1 MQKIRL
7 FYLVLF
13 LLFFQH
19 SNLFS
24 KISLR
29 EKVGQMIMVG
39 FYGTEIHDSLLYD
52 IEHRNLGGVVTLAY
66 NLDNPRQIKK
76 MIADLQQKAAIPLLM
91 AVDQE
96 GGKVAR
102 LDEQNGYSETYTAY
116 ELGTVF
122 NSEDSTRKQAAE
134 MTGWLRDGGF
144 NVNLAPVVDVNV
156 NPSSPA
162 IGKHGRSFS
171 NNAFVV
177 ADHAGWFIDEFHQ
190 QNIIN
195 TLKHFPGHGSAEDD
209 SHLGFTNITDTWS
222 EDELIPYSELIS
234 NGFADIVMTGH
245 LYNAHIDSVYPAT
258 LSHNAMTGL
267 LRDSLGFEGMVISDA
282 MYMHAIVDNYEFD
295 EAIELAINAG
305 VDMLLY
311 TTNMRDDRSLP
322 GMIIDLVEEKVR
334 QGRIAESRID
344 EAYQN
349 IIGLKQKYLG
359 YSSIKIV
366 HAAPAPEEFEI
377 SVYPNPFNNQSRI
390 QFSLAKSKALKI
402 TLYNSAGQVVR
413 QLANRE
419 YAAGSHTVT
428 LDGAR
433 LASGIYFIRLLTPDR
448 VITRKIT
455 LIK

>member
-1 MQKIRL
+1 MRKFRL

-19 SNLFS
+19 SNLS
-24 KISLR
+24 AESSIRAKI
-29 EKVGQMIMVG
+29 GQMIMVG

-52 IEHRNLGGVVTLAY
+52 IEHRNLGGVVTLTY

-76 MIADLQQKAAIPLLM
+76 MIADLQKNAAIPLLM

-102 LDEQNGYSETYTAY
+102 LDEENGYSETYTAY

-134 MTGWLRDGGF
+134 MAGWLRDGGF
-144 NVNLAPVVDVNV
+144 NLNLAPVADVNV

-177 ADHAGWFIDEFHQ
+177 TDHAGWFIDEFHQ

-209 SHLGFTNITDTWS
+209 SHLGFTNITDTWT
-222 EDELIPYSELIS
+222 EDELIPYSELIN
-234 NGFADIVMTGH
+234 NGFSDIVMSGH

-311 TTNMRDDRSLP
+311 TTNIRDDRSLP
-322 GMIIDLVEEKVR
+322 GMIIDLVEEKVN

-344 EAYQN
+344 DAYQN

-366 HAAPAPEEFEI
+366 HTPYLPEKFEM

-390 QFSLAKSKALKI
+390 QFSLSEFTALEIK
-402 TLYNSAGQVVR
+402 LYNSAGQLVR
-413 QLANRE
+413 QLDAGQ
-419 YAAGSHTVT
+419 YAPGSHTVT
-428 LDGAR
+428 LDGTK
-433 LASGIYFIRLLTPDR
+433 LASGVYFIRLLTADR
-448 VITRKIT
+448 IITRKIT